1 LSLVY
6 GLENL
11 VDFLSSCVVLWRF
24 FAPTSVDTVL
34 EQKLKQREGRASIA
48 ISFFM
53 VALGMCI
60 MSASFS
66 DLSRGQEDQTVNEK
80 AILLVSFFSILVF
93 GTLSMIK
100 LRYASKLDSP
110 SMYKDGVCSVIGTFL
125 AAALFLNTAIIM
137 RYPTIWWVDPIAAF
151 VAGVAAIVLGVRAIY
166 DAYAVEGLPIF
177 SKNWWLQNEIAIVQ
191 KNPNVDDHN
200 DVTDIDLDD
209 HDII

>member
-1 LSLVY
+1 MVY

-24 FAPTSVDTVL
+24 FAPTSVDAVL
-34 EQKLKQREGRASIA
+34 EQKLKQRESRASIA

-60 MSASFS
+60 ISASFS
-66 DLSRGQEDQTVNEK
+66 DLSNGQGDEPDNEK
-80 AILLVSFFSILVF
+80 AILLMSFFSIFIF

-100 LRYASKLDSP
+100 FQYAAKLDSP

-125 AAALFLNTAIIM
+125 ALALFINTAIIM

-151 VAGVAAIVLGVRAIY
+151 MAGIVAITLGVRALN
-166 DAYAVEGLPIF
+166 DAYTVDGLPIL
-177 SKNWWLQNEIAIVQ
+177 SKDWWLQKEITIVQ
-191 KNPNVDDHN
+191 KPPNAEDHN

>member
-1 LSLVY
+1 M
-6 GLENL
+6 
-11 VDFLSSCVVLWRF
+11 SSCVVLWRF

-60 MSASFS
+60 ISASFS
-66 DLSRGQEDQTVNEK
+66 DLSRGQEDETVNEK
-80 AILLVSFFSILVF
+80 AILLMSFFSIFVF
-93 GTLSMIK
+93 GILSRIK
-100 LRYASKLDSP
+100 FHYAAKLDSP

-125 AAALFLNTAIIM
+125 AGALFLNTAIIM

-151 VAGVAAIVLGVRAIY
+151 VAGIVAIVLGVRAIY
-166 DAYAVEGLPIF
+166 DAYTVEGLPIF
-177 SKNWWLQNEIAIVQ
+177 SKDWWLQKEITIIQ
-191 KNPNVDDHN
+191 KSANAEDHN
-200 DVTDIDLDD
+200 DVTDVDLDD

>member
-1 LSLVY
+1 MY

-60 MSASFS
+60 ISASFS
-66 DLSRGQEDQTVNEK
+66 DLSRGQEDVPKNEK
-80 AILLVSFFSILVF
+80 AILIMSFFSMFVF

-100 LRYASKLDSP
+100 FRYASKLDSP

-125 AAALFLNTAIIM
+125 AAALFLNTAITM

-151 VAGVAAIVLGVRAIY
+151 VAGVVAIVLGVRAIY
-166 DAYAVEGLPIF
+166 EAYTIEGLPIF
-177 SKNWWLQNEIAIVQ
+177 SKSWWFQSEVTIVQ
-191 KNPNVDDHN
+191 KSPNTEDHN